1 MKKLVWKRKEKEKE
15 TEGDTVRQM
24 PEPGLQGRENSRIF
38 TLKQT
43 CSLAISNSVQ
53 KAWLSKAGLTTH

>member
-15 TEGDTVRQM
+15 TEGDAVRQM

-38 TLKQT
+38 TLK
-43 CSLAISNSVQ
+43 
-53 KAWLSKAGLTTH
+53 